1 LKDTSANKRA
11 WVASAAVLAAA
22 AVLLRAQGRLWYCS
36 CGRLRLWTG
45 DAWSQE
51 TSQQF
56 LDPYSLTHVL
66 HGFLFC
72 WLLTLA
78 APRLSSSWRF
88 VAALAAEALWEV
100 VENTDFVVRRY
111 REATAALGYEGDTV
125 VNSLGD
131 VVACGL
137 GYAVARRLGFGRS
150 LVVFAAVELLLLFWI
165 RDGLLLNIVMLVY
178 PSESIREWQAAGH

>member
-1 LKDTSANKRA
+1 MKDASAKRWA
-11 WVASAAVLAAA
+11 WATAAAVLAAA

-36 CGRLRLWTG
+36 CGRLRLWVG

-72 WLLTLA
+72 WLLALA
-78 APRLSSSWRF
+78 APRLSSAWRF
-88 VAALAAEALWEV
+88 AAAVAAEALWEV
-100 VENTDFVVRRY
+100 LENTDFVIRRY

-131 VVACGL
+131 ILACAL
-137 GYAVARRLGFGRS
+137 GFLLARRLGLRRT
-150 LVVFAAVELLLLFWI
+150 LLVFAAVELLLLFWI
-165 RDGLLLNIVMLVY
+165 KDGLLLNIVMLLY
-178 PSESIREWQAAGH
+178 PSETIREWQATH